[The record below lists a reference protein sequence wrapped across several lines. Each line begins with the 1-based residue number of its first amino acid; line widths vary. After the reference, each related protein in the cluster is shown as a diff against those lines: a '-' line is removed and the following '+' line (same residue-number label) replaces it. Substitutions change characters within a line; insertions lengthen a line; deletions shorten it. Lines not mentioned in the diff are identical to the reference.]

1 MLSLP
6 VCHPRARDGEGLS
19 GSPHGLNV
27 SAASL
32 TNIVS
37 LFHTGKCQ
45 QCGNAVRQAAV
56 VARDGRSLHWVQR
69 VRRLWWTVQWQ
80 EQHQTAA
87 WWNCEDQHA
96 RGAIKNETAS
106 DENRFES
113 SFTVALRSSTA
124 AVNRGSKERE
134 RERERGRERERERE
148 REWENGC
155 TLRLT
160 LAVLSCISR
169 TPLLGGARRPHP
181 PPMCRRTSSSSLIRT
196 LALFGDSHSVPV
208 DQCQWPHVA
217 LLFPRL
223 RWLLLYIII
232 IILIVWLTLH
242 HQHLH
247 LMFTLNCIV
256 DVWQTKIWPV
266 SLCTRCAKVLLLLS
280 GRPLLEPVE
289 PKQKTQ
295 RVVCTLWQCNPQNRW
310 LLTDLAVY
318 KWPGRC
324 GRLLFLTKV
333 PPSCSRV

>member
-19 GSPHGLNV
+19 GSPHGPNV

-134 RERERGRERERERE
+134 RERNRM
-148 REWENGC
+148 REWVHSSVDSGC
-155 TLRLT
+155 ALVHLSHPFARWRASAASAANVPSHIFIITHSHFGPLRRQSLGAGRPVPVATRSFAFPPFT
-160 LAVLSCISR
+160 LAFTVHNHHHPHRLADPSLSTPAFDVHLKLYSWCLTNKNLASVTVYAMCQSATAAERPATAWAGRTKTKNTESR
-169 TPLLGGARRPHP
+169 LY
-181 PPMCRRTSSSSLIRT
+181 
-196 LALFGDSHSVPV
+196 SV
-208 DQCQWPHVA
+208 A
-217 LLFPRL
+217 
-223 RWLLLYIII
+223 
-232 IILIVWLTLH
+232 
-242 HQHLH
+242 
-247 LMFTLNCIV
+247 M
-256 DVWQTKIWPV
+256 
-266 SLCTRCAKVLLLLS
+266 
-280 GRPLLEPVE
+280 
-289 PKQKTQ
+289 
-295 RVVCTLWQCNPQNRW
+295 
-310 LLTDLAVY
+310 
-318 KWPGRC
+318 
-324 GRLLFLTKV
+324 
-333 PPSCSRV
+333 